1 MGLLA
6 LSFAAALPA
15 LHATAAPAE
24 TYVLD
29 EMWLR
34 QGLVADAVRSNA
46 PGGPPYRR
54 HAHHHFSAP
63 AIQTSC
69 DYCM

>member
-6 LSFAAALPA
+6 LSFAAAPA
-15 LHATAAPAE
+15 ALRAKAAPAE

-46 PGGPPYRR
+46 PGGPPY

-63 AIQTSC
+63 ANQAPC
-69 DYCM
+69 DPRM